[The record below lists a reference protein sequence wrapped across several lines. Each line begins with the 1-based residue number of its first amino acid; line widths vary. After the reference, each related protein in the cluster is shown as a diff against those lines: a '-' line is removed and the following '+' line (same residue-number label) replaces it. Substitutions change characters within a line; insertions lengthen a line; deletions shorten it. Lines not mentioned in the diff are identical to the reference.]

1 LVWHNEEPTVIA
13 ATVQELPPSASPA
26 PPLSQQAASPAD
38 PGWTL
43 APIDD
48 AARHRFGLGREQ
60 AGVLVTQ
67 ITTDGAAADAGL
79 SPGDVVVE
87 VQQEK
92 VAVPEDVARLVA
104 AALQQQ
110 RRYVALL
117 VHNVDGLRWLALSLD

>member
-1 LVWHNEEPTVIA
+1 V
-13 ATVQELPPSASPA
+13 TVQELPPAAFPASN
-26 PPLSQQAASPAD
+26 LSSPAASPAD
-38 PGWTL
+38 PGWDL

-48 AARHRFGLGREQ
+48 AVRRRYGLGRDLT
-60 AGVLVTQ
+60 GVLVTQ

-79 SPGDVVVE
+79 SPGDVVLE

-92 VAVPEDVARLVA
+92 VAGPEDVARLVA

-117 VHNVDGLRWLALSLD
+117 VHNADGLRWLALSLD